1 MSIKHINRLTL
12 RQIEVFLAVCQHQ
25 SYSRAAEQLALTQP
39 AVSAQIRNLE
49 EIINQPLF
57 DYLGKKLFLTPAGKV
72 MARSAREL
80 QQRLANLEV
89 ELTGLHGRLE
99 GTLNI
104 AIESAAEQFM
114 PAHIEHFQQ
123 QHDQVDIVLSVTNH
137 QQLLNRLND
146 NLDDLVIMTQVPE
159 GPAFHYQPFAEHRLL
174 AVAAPHHP
182 LTKKSAINA
191 ANFCKQPLVLRET
204 GSGSRKIFEDYCRQQ
219 SCVVRHAG
227 EMGSNQA
234 IKHSLAS
241 GRNCAVLPEAVVA
254 DFLQSNRLCSLA
266 VEGFPIRRS
275 WCSVYQRRKHLSPIA
290 SAFLNYLHSATATN

>member
-25 SYSRAAEQLALTQP
+25 SYSKAAEQLSLTQP

-49 EIINQPLF
+49 EVVSQPLF

-72 MARSAREL
+72 MARSARDL
-80 QQRLANLEV
+80 QQRLANLEI
-89 ELTGLHGRLE
+89 ELTELHGRLE

-114 PAHIEHFQQ
+114 PAHIEYFQQ
-123 QHDQVDIVLSVTNH
+123 QHDQVDIVLSVANH
-137 QQLLNRLND
+137 QQLLNRLSD

-174 AVAAPHHP
+174 AVAAPNHP
-182 LTKKSAINA
+182 LSKESDISAVS
-191 ANFCKQPLVLRET
+191 FCKQRLVLREA
-204 GSGSRKIFEDYCRQQ
+204 GSGTRRIFADYCRQQ
-219 SCVVRHAG
+219 SCVVGSTG

-241 GRNCAVLPEAVVA
+241 GRSCAVLPEAVVA
-254 DFLQSNRLCSLA
+254 DFLQRGLL
-266 VEGFPIRRS
+266 
-275 WCSVYQRRKHLSPIA
+275 
-290 SAFLNYLHSATATN
+290 